1 MRTFD
6 IIVLVWLILIS
17 LYLFVSPFKAMID
30 ALL

>member
-6 IIVLVWLILIS
+6 IIVLIWLILIS
-17 LYLFVSPFKAMID
+17 LYLFVSPIKMMID